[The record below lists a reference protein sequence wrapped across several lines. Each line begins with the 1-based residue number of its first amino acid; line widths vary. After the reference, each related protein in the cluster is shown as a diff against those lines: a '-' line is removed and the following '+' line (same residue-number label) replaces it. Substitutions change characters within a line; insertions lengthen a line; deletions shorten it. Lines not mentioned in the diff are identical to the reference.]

1 LEAPSEVSPGE
12 SFVLTA
18 WVRSPVPQEVTYEL
32 LRGRQRLSFGTTR
45 LASGASRLAFRDRA
59 MEPGT
64 HQYVLRVS
72 GSPADPVLENNE
84 ARLLLGVRG
93 PRPML
98 CISINED
105 FNLARLLEAG
115 GMKVATLPPEVS
127 PWSLEELSN
136 YSSVLVENVAAEK
149 IGSAAMENIAAWVTE
164 TGSGLMLTGG
174 KSAYASGGYF
184 RSPLDPILPVS
195 MELRQEDR
203 KLTLAIVV
211 ALDRSGSMAAPVGGG
226 KTKMDLANL
235 ASAQVLD
242 MLSSMDEFGVVA
254 VDSAAH
260 IIAPLAMLSNKPAV
274 RERILRIQSMGG
286 GIFVYTALSTAA
298 KMVLPAKAGTRHIIL
313 FADAADSEEPG
324 EYQELLEKCREANIT
339 VSVIGLGNPYDQ
351 DAEFLRDVARR
362 GEGRCFFTDKP
373 EELPRLFA
381 QDTFVVAR
389 STFLDEVT
397 PIRPTAALL
406 TLTGEGLPG
415 QGFADPLP
423 VGGYNLCYLRSDAL
437 LGVVTLD
444 EYKAPVVASWH
455 AGLGRVLC
463 YTGEADGEYTGP
475 IAKWDN
481 VGHFFTS
488 LARWVAGDAGELPSN
503 MLLTQE
509 VKDGSC
515 VVKLHLDPET
525 ESPPFL
531 EMSKVTIL
539 RGLPGERP
547 TAKKA
552 ILQWGAAHT
561 LVAEIPLDGRE
572 TALCTVEMPDGSR
585 ASLPPVCLPYSP
597 EYRPEDAQ
605 TGRTSLEQLAAATA
619 GIERVNLPGIWKDLP
634 RVSRTAEIAPWLL
647 IAAVVVFLVE
657 VIERRMGIL
666 SGRRFPLWHK
676 VLEKIPGR
684 KEITAKRPRRRV
696 AKRTPAETQLGPQAV
711 PVADQTAPVGTAATL
726 SQAKDDA
733 GMAEALHKARR
744 RAVGRTKRNR

>member
-1 LEAPSEVSPGE
+1 
-12 SFVLTA
+12 
-18 WVRSPVPQEVTYEL
+18 
-32 LRGRQRLSFGTTR
+32 
-45 LASGASRLAFRDRA
+45 
-59 MEPGT
+59 
-64 HQYVLRVS
+64 
-72 GSPADPVLENNE
+72 
-84 ARLLLGVRG
+84 
-93 PRPML
+93 
-98 CISINED
+98 
-105 FNLARLLEAG
+105 
-115 GMKVATLPPEVS
+115 
-127 PWSLEELSN
+127 
-136 YSSVLVENVAAEK
+136 
-149 IGSAAMENIAAWVTE
+149 
-164 TGSGLMLTGG
+164 
-174 KSAYASGGYF
+174 
-184 RSPLDPILPVS
+184 
-195 MELRQEDR
+195 
-203 KLTLAIVV
+203 
-211 ALDRSGSMAAPVGGG
+211 
-226 KTKMDLANL
+226 
-235 ASAQVLD
+235 
-242 MLSSMDEFGVVA
+242 
-254 VDSAAH
+254 
-260 IIAPLAMLSNKPAV
+260 
-274 RERILRIQSMGG
+274 
-286 GIFVYTALSTAA
+286 
-298 KMVLPAKAGTRHIIL
+298 
-313 FADAADSEEPG
+313 
-324 EYQELLEKCREANIT
+324 
-339 VSVIGLGNPYDQ
+339 
-351 DAEFLRDVARR
+351 
-362 GEGRCFFTDKP
+362 
-373 EELPRLFA
+373 
-381 QDTFVVAR
+381 
-389 STFLDEVT
+389 
-397 PIRPTAALL
+397 
-406 TLTGEGLPG
+406 
-415 QGFADPLP
+415 
-423 VGGYNLCYLRSDAL
+423 
-437 LGVVTLD
+437 
-444 EYKAPVVASWH
+444 
-455 AGLGRVLC
+455 
-463 YTGEADGEYTGP
+463 
-475 IAKWDN
+475 
-481 VGHFFTS
+481 
-488 LARWVAGDAGELPSN
+488 